1 MRKETENS
9 SSGWLKLIAF
19 RKKIESE
26 KEQGFGDE
34 ASDVSFEILCITL
47 TVCMLHIFFREK
59 VIAVKKLYFYP

>member
-19 RKKIESE
+19 RKKIEPE

-47 TVCMLHIFFREK
+47 TVCMLYIFFQGESN
-59 VIAVKKLYFYP
+59 